1 MIIIQVC
8 YVIEMA
14 KRWGT
19 NLVVNGSVMYE
30 KEYQRDLQYA
40 IEIENIGSCNLEG
53 SPAFMWRVVMHRYLI
68 YQKYKYR
75 ITYNLKIEY
84 VSNIFLITFRGFSY
98 RHLFKHIIQSYL
110 PTTIVVIISWLSFM
124 IPPASFPGR
133 SGLLS
138 LLILC
143 IMNIMLNII
152 GQSPL
157 ISGIC
162 GLTIWCIICL
172 FMVTSFRIKHNLSFL
187 KYSNYGD

>member
-1 MIIIQVC
+1 
-8 YVIEMA
+8 MA
-14 KRWGT
+14 VYSPPHLKSALKQKK
-19 NLVVNGSVMYE
+19 N
-30 KEYQRDLQYA
+30 QRD
-40 IEIENIGSCNLEG
+40 
-53 SPAFMWRVVMHRYLI
+53 F
-68 YQKYKYR
+68 QKKHYFTFLKQCQILR
-75 ITYNLKIEY
+75 NLKMEY
-84 VSNIFLITFRGFSY
+84 IINIFVITFQSFSY

-187 KYSNYGD
+187 KYLIQSIYRD